1 MMSSMWS
8 WLWGSSS
15 ETISSRLKGKL
26 DSLEIR
32 DAVVGTEIS
41 KGAFG
46 PIVEVTSGNEKYF
59 GQQLDKNLVAEQ
71 SQKALIDNFPSECT
85 RINCLDH
92 ANVVKLRGVVINVN
106 TFLPI
111 LVTEQLGSPLSEY
124 LLKAHAKPTTQMS
137 ILRDVA
143 NGLQYLH
150 CLSNSVWHLCLTPEN
165 IIINPDT
172 CQAKICNPGVVNL
185 LQLTPSWC
193 RSNLPGA
200 DCFLPQLEDTKL
212 DPSIDI
218 FSYGALMIHVFQP
231 QQEPICPPVFLQD
244 PHDSNKIILDVFVT
258 VDKVMTTGASAAI
271 LCKLL
276 ETHPMYSLVQKCLMK
291 LPSARPTII
300 NVVDELVKK
309 VFIFVVIVII
319 ILVRCFFFTE

>member
-1 MMSSMWS
+1 MNRVWS
-8 WLWGSSS
+8 WFWGSSS
-15 ETISSRLKGKL
+15 ETISLRLKGKL
-26 DSLEIR
+26 DSLEIS
-32 DAVVGTEIS
+32 DAVIGTEIF

-46 PIVEVTSGNEKYF
+46 QIVEVTFGNEKYA
-59 GQQLDKNLVAEQ
+59 GQQLDEKLVAEK
-71 SQKALIDNFPSECT
+71 SQKALIDNFPCECT
-85 RINCLDH
+85 RISCLDH

-124 LLKAHAKPTTQMS
+124 LLKEHPKPTTQMS

-143 NGLQYLH
+143 HGLQYLH
-150 CLSNSVWHLCLTPEN
+150 CLPNPVLHLCLTPEN
-165 IIINPDT
+165 IVINPDT

-185 LQLTPSWC
+185 LQLNPSWC
-193 RSNLPGA
+193 RSNLPRA
-200 DCFLPQLEDTKL
+200 DCFLPELEDTKL

-244 PHDSNKIILDVFVT
+244 PQDSNKITMGAFVT
-258 VDKVMTTGASAAI
+258 VDKVKATGASAAI
-271 LCKLL
+271 LCKVL
-276 ETHPMYSLVQKCLMK
+276 ESHPMYSLVQKCLMK

-300 NVVDELVKK
+300 NVVNELENK
-309 VFIFVVIVII
+309 VFIFCSYIFIVAQ
-319 ILVRCFFFTE
+319 FFYRMTQ